1 MDCCIKQAERHSGKA
16 SFLGWKVLVCFFF
29 FFLLEHAE
37 SKKSFHGSKIADFY
51 PSSMKGHE
59 ITLFFFL
66 MVLILKP

>member
-16 SFLGWKVLVCFFF
+16 SFLGWKVLVWGF

-51 PSSMKGHE
+51 PSSMKGLE
-59 ITLFFFL
+59 ITLFF
-66 MVLILKP
+66 LKWF

>member
-1 MDCCIKQAERHSGKA
+1 MA
-16 SFLGWKVLVCFFF
+16 FLF

-51 PSSMKGHE
+51 PSSMKSHE